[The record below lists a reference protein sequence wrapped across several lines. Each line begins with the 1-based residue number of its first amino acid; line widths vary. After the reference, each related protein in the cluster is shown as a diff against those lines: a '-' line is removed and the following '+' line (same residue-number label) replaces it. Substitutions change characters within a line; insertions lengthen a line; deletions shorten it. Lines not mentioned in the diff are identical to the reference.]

1 MIVGM
6 GLDLVDTGRFEAAV
20 RRRPALLKRVFTPGE
35 RSACERKA
43 DAICSYAA
51 RFAAKE
57 AAMKALGTG
66 WGQGVGWQSVE
77 VVGGAWR
84 GAPGL
89 VLHGR
94 ALEHLHA
101 MGGVRA
107 LVSLTHEKTMAAAVV
122 ILES

>member
-6 GLDLVDTGRFEAAV
+6 GLDLVDTGRFKAAV
-20 RRRPALLKRVFTPGE
+20 RRHPRLLERVFTPGE
-35 RSACERKA
+35 RASCESKA
-43 DAICSYAA
+43 DALRSYAV

-66 WGQGVGWQSVE
+66 WGKGVGWRSVE
-77 VVGGAWR
+77 VVGGAGQ

-89 VLHGR
+89 ALHGK

-101 MGGVRA
+101 RGGVRA
-107 LVSLTHEKTMAAAVV
+107 VVSLTHERTMAAAVV
-122 ILES
+122 ILEG

>member
-6 GLDLVDTGRFEAAV
+6 GLDLVDTGRFKAAV
-20 RRRPALLKRVFTPGE
+20 RRHPRLLERVFTPGE
-35 RSACERKA
+35 RASCERKA
-43 DAICSYAA
+43 DALRSYAV

-66 WGQGVGWQSVE
+66 WGKGVGWRSVE
-77 VVGGAWR
+77 VVGGAGQ

-89 VLHGR
+89 TLHGK

-101 MGGVRA
+101 RGGVRA
-107 LVSLTHEKTMAAAVV
+107 LVSLTHERTMAAAVV
-122 ILES
+122 ILEG